1 MLIKHADDKTRD
13 IQTLTEL
20 ASRSDVTP
28 DVRHRIEQEIRNI
41 RSGMKGEA
49 EAAYEMEFHYA
60 ASKNW
65 MVIHDLRLE
74 CDGRVAQVDH
84 LLINRFLEIYVCESK
99 RFGEGIAINEH
110 GEFAAFYAGKPY
122 GVPSPI
128 EQNKRHMAVLEAIFK
143 SGLVAPPK
151 RLGFTITPSLSGLVL
166 VSKTARITRPKAK
179 LVGLDQVIKNDQLKA
194 RIDKD
199 IDKDNNILTA
209 AKIVGHDTL
218 EDFARRLAAAHK
230 PISFDWAAKFGL
242 PPVAPTPAPKVTPA
256 SQPAQVLVSKP
267 VEVAEPVVAPAP
279 APVATPT
286 VEGETKKSKLIC
298 HKCSDPVTYTV
309 AKFCWFNKAK
319 FGGNVY
325 CMECQKTVTASA

>member
-1 MLIKHADDKTRD
+1 MLIKHADDKSKD
-13 IQTLTEL
+13 IQALQEL
-20 ASRSDVTP
+20 AVRSDATP
-28 DVRHRIEQEIRNI
+28 DIRQRIEQEIRNI

-65 MVIHDLRLE
+65 MLIHDLRLE
-74 CDGRVAQVDH
+74 CGGRVAQIDH
-84 LLINRFLEIYVCESK
+84 LLINRFMEIYACESK

-110 GEFAAFYAGKPY
+110 GEFAAFYGSKPY

-128 EQNKRHMAVLEAIFK
+128 EQNKRHMSVLEAVFK
-143 SGLVAPPK
+143 TGQVAPPK
-151 RLGFTITPSLSGLVL
+151 RLGFTITPSLISLVL
-166 VSKTARITRPKAK
+166 VSKTARISRPKAK
-179 LVGLDQVIKNDQLKA
+179 LEGLDQVIKNDQLKA

-209 AKIVGHDTL
+209 AKLVGHDTL

-242 PPVAPTPAPKVTPA
+242 PAFAPITLQKPTPSPTP
-256 SQPAQVLVSKP
+256 VSPPKP
-267 VEVAEPVVAPAP
+267 VEPRAAVAAELEPAP
-279 APVATPT
+279 AVS
-286 VEGETKKSKLIC
+286 GEVKKSKLIC
-298 HKCSDPVTYTV
+298 HKCGVTVIYAV

-319 FGGNVY
+319 FSGNVY
-325 CMECQKTVTASA
+325 CMDCQKTVNA

>member
-1 MLIKHADDKTRD
+1 MLIKQADDKTRD

-28 DVRHRIEQEIRNI
+28 NVRQRIEQEIRNI

-74 CDGRVAQVDH
+74 CEGRVAQIDH
-84 LLINRFLEIYVCESK
+84 LLINRFMEIYICESK

-128 EQNKRHMAVLEAIFK
+128 EQNKRHMAVLEAVFK
-143 SGLVAPPK
+143 SGQVAPPK

-166 VSKTARITRPKAK
+166 VSQTARISRPKAK
-179 LVGLDQVIKNDQLKA
+179 LAGLDQVIKNDQLKA

-209 AKIVGHDTL
+209 AKIVGKDTL
-218 EDFARRLAAAHK
+218 EDFARRLAASHK
-230 PISFDWAAKFGL
+230 QISFDWAAKFGL
-242 PPVAPTPAPKVTPA
+242 PAIAPALVQRTTPAPVSEPIEIPA
-256 SQPAQVLVSKP
+256 SA
-267 VEVAEPVVAPAP
+267 AESAPAP
-279 APVATPT
+279 EAKPNI
-286 VEGETKKSKLIC
+286 EGEPKKSKLIC
-298 HKCSDPVTYTV
+298 RNCGAAVTYAV

-325 CMECQKTVTASA
+325 CMNCQQAATPSA